1 MKKVKKKNKL
11 KNFFFINEKQIIFSI
26 IIIILL
32 FINKINSSNT
42 GNNSEIIKFKIDG
55 EIIISNKNIIENN
68 QLNSPL
74 ILLIQMK
81 KILILKII
89 TFSLLK
95 KEN

>member
-1 MKKVKKKNKL
+1 M
-11 KNFFFINEKQIIFSI
+11 
-26 IIIILL
+26 L
-32 FINKINSSNT
+32 FINKINSTNT